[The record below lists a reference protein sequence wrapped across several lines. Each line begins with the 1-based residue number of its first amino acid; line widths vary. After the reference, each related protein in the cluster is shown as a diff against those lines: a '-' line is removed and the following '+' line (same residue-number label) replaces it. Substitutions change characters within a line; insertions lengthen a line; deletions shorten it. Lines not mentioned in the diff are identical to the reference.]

1 MRVWNRLK
9 IFWQRKEARQ
19 ALSDYIASDFRT
31 QVLNIGN
38 GGLKVDG
45 KKKHLNL
52 LKITNWLLDEFG
64 DLSKN
69 IMFAIQKSKNTQ
81 QLQKSFDD
89 ELTNLAKKY
98 ALRESKQLEQ
108 GGKVFNNL
116 KTLTRLSMLSFRHLC
131 AKMMLNLSLS

>member
-52 LKITNWLLDEFG
+52 LKITNWL
-64 DLSKN
+64 
-69 IMFAIQKSKNTQ
+69 
-81 QLQKSFDD
+81 
-89 ELTNLAKKY
+89 
-98 ALRESKQLEQ
+98 
-108 GGKVFNNL
+108 
-116 KTLTRLSMLSFRHLC
+116 
-131 AKMMLNLSLS
+131 

>member
-38 GGLKVDG
+38 GGLKSGWEEKAFKFVKDN
-45 KKKHLNL
+45 KLA
-52 LKITNWLLDEFG
+52 LDEFG

-69 IMFAIQKSKNTQ
+69 IMFAIQKSKKHT
-81 QLQKSFDD
+81 
-89 ELTNLAKKY
+89 TIAK
-98 ALRESKQLEQ
+98 
-108 GGKVFNNL
+108 VI
-116 KTLTRLSMLSFRHLC
+116 
-131 AKMMLNLSLS
+131 